1 MRGSADLAVRA
12 WPPIPAEAARLL
24 FPDLDQLTEEVIEA
38 IQDVVPEYA
47 RPLDDACLD
56 RIRGAVTHC
65 VHQFAARVADPGA
78 ADDRTTALLRGF
90 GRQAAA
96 EGRSLEPVQ
105 TALRTG
111 GRLAW
116 RRLSEQARRGTV
128 DRDLLARAGEAIF
141 AYLDELAAAC
151 AAGFTQ
157 AASDQAGETD
167 LCRRRLLSVILAG
180 QPAAISDLA
189 RAARWTPPRQVAA
202 VALQHPGPGHR
213 APAPPLPPEVL
224 ADLTRPDPCLLI
236 PGPDDPARAAVVG
249 RALPGWAGAVG
260 PAVPLARA
268 SSSLRWARQALTL
281 ARRGVTPPQRS
292 VIHCADLLSTL
303 VISADEELLSTLAH
317 TTLEPLRQL
326 RPAQQDT
333 LAQTLLCWLQNGGN
347 AMRTARQLRVHPQTA
362 RYRLRQLHALFGPA
376 LDHAGHRFEL
386 EIALR
391 ARRLLHAGSGGTD
404 AAVMPR
410 GTAGADPRRPA
421 GAGPDPQPP
430 GPRAAPGTAPRPCP
444 RAG

>member
-116 RRLSEQARRGTV
+116 RRLSEQARRGAV

-157 AASDQAGETD
+157 AASDQAGETER
-167 LCRRRLLSVILAG
+167 CRRRLLSVILAG
-180 QPAAISDLA
+180 PSASAGAISDLA

-202 VALQHPGPGHR
+202 VALQHPGP
-213 APAPPLPPEVL
+213 
-224 ADLTRPDPCLLI
+224 
-236 PGPDDPARAAVVG
+236 DDPARAAVIG
-249 RALPGWAGAVG
+249 RALPGWAGAIG

-268 SSSLRWARQALTL
+268 ASSLRWARQALTL
-281 ARRGVTPPQRS
+281 ARRGVTPPQRG

-317 TTLEPLRQL
+317 TILEPLRQL
-326 RPAQQDT
+326 RPAQQDI
-333 LAQTLLCWLQNGGN
+333 LAQTLLCWLQNGGS
-347 AMRTARQLRVHPQTA
+347 AMRTAHQLR
-362 RYRLRQLHALFGPA
+362 PA
-376 LDHAGHRFEL
+376 DRSGGNGKVA
-386 EIALR
+386 AS
-391 ARRLLHAGSGGTD
+391 GSG
-404 AAVMPR
+404 R
-410 GTAGADPRRPA
+410 S
-421 GAGPDPQPP
+421 
-430 GPRAAPGTAPRPCP
+430 
-444 RAG
+444 

>member
-1 MRGSADLAVRA
+1 MRGSANLAA
-12 WPPIPAEAARLL
+12 GTWPLIPAEAAGLL
-24 FPDLDQLTEEVIEA
+24 FPDLDQLTKEVIEA
-38 IQDVVPEYA
+38 IQDAVPEYA

-78 ADDRTTALLRGF
+78 ADDDRTTALLRGF

-116 RRLSEQARRGTV
+116 RRLSEQARRGAV

-157 AASDQAGETD
+157 AASDQAGETER
-167 LCRRRLLSVILAG
+167 CRRRLLSVILAG
-180 QPAAISDLA
+180 PSASAGAISDLA

-202 VALQHPGPGHR
+202 VALQHPGPGPGHR

-236 PGPDDPARAAVVG
+236 PGPDDPARAAVIG

-268 SSSLRWARQALTL
+268 ASSLRWARQALTL
-281 ARRGVTPPQRS
+281 ARRGVTPPQRG

-326 RPAQQDT
+326 RPAQQDI
-333 LAQTLLCWLQNGGN
+333 LAQTLLCWLQNGGS

-376 LDHAGHRFEL
+376 LDHANHRFEL

-391 ARRLLHAGSGGTD
+391 ARRLVPAASPAPPRPADRSGGNGKVAASGSG
-404 AAVMPR
+404 R
-410 GTAGADPRRPA
+410 S
-421 GAGPDPQPP
+421 
-430 GPRAAPGTAPRPCP
+430 
-444 RAG
+444 